1 MPVTAP
7 GRGEIRVKFS
17 AQSMSDQLI
26 TRKVVTIAR
35 DGYRAATALGDSTM
49 SRRTTGTTATDRFG
63 VVWRTAAVAAM
74 ASVLLMMG
82 ASPAIAAG
90 PAVLSIEI
98 TAVDPIT
105 GAPVTTAGYGQ
116 QNNRLAYRIAYSCS
130 EADCTNA
137 VVTLPAVEL
146 DPTWGQFRLHAYE
159 TWTPPAGGGA
169 TITNALNSGI
179 TVQLGTLPAGTSA
192 TFQVQYQ
199 RATDTSAPNPTPT
212 AYFPPGYQIQRSA
225 TISSPNATAS
235 VTADAAPV
243 TWQIGIPSPSVV
255 KNGPANVRPD
265 TDMTYSIGMSDG
277 CFSNV
282 SGNRWVARGN
292 LLCAESYTVVDQL
305 PQQAQFVSA
314 SDGGT
319 YDAVAHTVTWTRS
332 AASAAGGWG
341 VASVGGWSQ
350 GYGYNARTVTVRYP
364 ASAFPEGAG
373 GADFIVPVTND
384 VDVSVTYLD
393 DAATTKTTSTSFT
406 HDVIRA
412 EPFGRAD
419 QTKLSTSDQ
428 IVGGQR
434 YVNIPPD
441 TTGLV
446 CPVSGR
452 DDWNRVC
459 TPGQPVAAFATQSA
473 HYWIVDVAN
482 RANVP
487 GVATI
492 VDNNL
497 GDSTLRVYRIDTNAS
512 ATFSVT
518 LSNGTSATATG
529 GSYIAPAGVR
539 ILTATVVSSPIAG
552 PNILPSGTASTTFR
566 ANFRYEVPVGA
577 PVATWTNTATT
588 TMAYPGYPSITPI
601 DLQSTGTVSFRDMP
615 KVTVPVSP
623 PSFSAGFDGAPV
635 VQGGGQVLPGGRVT
649 YGVRATT
656 ANIPA
661 DRDVSPQYAFIAP
674 AGWTVEPNSASFP
687 AGSVP
692 VGVTYTY
699 KTVTVSGVA
708 RQAVIA
714 SWPSGATFGKNA
726 TWPTMSVVASPTAA
740 VAAGTS
746 SSASVWVGDSRNAYD
761 PSATTWGGKVVDATD
776 IDGDGNSTEAFST
789 ISGAALTVGGSARLD
804 VIKEICVETP
814 SGCNWVSNP
823 DIVVGVAP
831 DADDIQYRV
840 TVRNAGNTVLSGVI
854 AYDVLPW
861 IGDARG
867 STFGEV
873 LNSVSNSSANLTLSY
888 SASTNP
894 CRAEVLPTNPTCVSG
909 WAASATGAQAIRAT
923 VTGNLA
929 PGASSTF
936 VFSADVVPGAGANA
950 VACNS
955 VAVDSDSTLPGEPR
969 PVCATTQEADLRIT
983 VPDRLPLQAGRPG
996 TVPFTVTNLGGSPA
1010 APATVAIE
1018 IPAGIRIT
1026 SLTPAGWL
1034 CTAGTTAPDG
1044 SVVGPVTLS
1053 CDAVDATGVARGLAI
1068 GVPTALDLP
1077 AVIPDDILVG
1087 QTTCFPATVSGLMFD
1102 PVDANN
1108 EDEACFSVLAG
1119 DALVSLTKDDG
1130 LDDAEIGDEL
1140 TYTIDVANLL
1150 VGETLSDLVIT
1161 DVLPDHFV
1169 FVAASA
1175 GGTVFG
1181 QGTPDAQG
1189 DAAGGTVTWTIDE
1202 LEAAGVIGDGDEG
1215 SGNTASTGSVSVT
1228 VRVLQAAEALDE
1240 ITNEA
1245 TLQVA
1250 DPASPDTE
1258 LTDSDSDTDELLR
1271 TPDIQIVKSVS
1282 PMIVTTVGSTVTYE
1296 FLVTNSGDVTL
1307 ADVAVDETEFTGL
1320 GDALQIDCPTAADSL
1335 APGASVTCT
1344 ATYEVAQG
1352 DLDAGTV
1359 TNTATATGTPPTGL
1373 SSPTSQPSTAIFTAQ
1388 TSAAIT
1394 LVKSASPVS
1403 VSGVGE
1409 EVDYEFRVTNTGTV
1423 TVTDVTVAETAFS
1436 GDGNQLTAIQCPAG
1450 AASLAPTASVTCTAT
1465 YTVTQDDVDAGSI
1478 SNTATASANAPGALA
1493 DPVSSPS
1500 TALVSVPAGAEL
1512 TLQKSISAG
1521 VLDSAGDTVTY
1532 LFEVTN
1538 TGNVTVSSIA
1548 IDEQDFTGS
1557 GQPVVVV
1564 CPTTPLAPLASVTCV
1579 GTYDLVQADVDAGI
1593 VENSAVATGIA
1604 PNSAVVTSDESTAIL
1619 EIDPEPELALVKSAT
1634 PTTLV
1639 LGQTVTYSFVVTNT
1653 GNVTIDGVVIDE
1665 TAFTGSGTVSAVTCT
1680 PASTTLAPDAQLIC
1694 SATYTITQPDVD
1706 AATLSNTAMAIGDF
1720 GGDPVTSDPSS
1731 VQLPFTQS
1739 AGIELTK
1746 SADVTGYSAVGDTVG
1761 YTFRVA
1767 NSGNVSMSAVGIIE
1781 DEFSGTGMLSA
1792 VVCPVTTLL
1801 PGQFTDCTA
1810 DYSVTQADIDAGEL
1824 VNAATAQA
1832 NAPLAGLP
1840 TLSGRSTV
1848 VVPFVGQVGLA
1859 LAKAGQGQDANGDGI
1874 ISAGD
1879 RIRWSFTVTNTG
1891 VATLSSL
1898 SVADPMV
1905 GAVSCAATLV
1915 PPGATVTCTAAEM
1928 AITAAHANAG
1938 SVVNTAT
1945 ATARAGGGVVVESD
1959 EASATVAVAA
1969 QPLAWTG
1976 SGFLWIA
1983 GPALLALLLG
1993 LAALAFARLRRA

>member
-1 MPVTAP
+1 MA
-7 GRGEIRVKFS
+7 
-17 AQSMSDQLI
+17 
-26 TRKVVTIAR
+26 
-35 DGYRAATALGDSTM
+35 
-49 SRRTTGTTATDRFG
+49 G
-63 VVWRTAAVAAM
+63 VLV
-74 ASVLLMMG
+74 MMG
-82 ASPAIAAG
+82 ATPAIAAG

-137 VVTLPAVEL
+137 VVTLPAIEL

-169 TITNALNSGI
+169 TITNNVNTGT
-179 TVQLGTLPAGTSA
+179 TVQLGTVLAGTSA

-199 RATDTSAPNPTPT
+199 RATDTSAPGVTPA

-225 TISSPNATAS
+225 TISSPNAQAP
-235 VTADAAPV
+235 VTAAAAPV

-255 KNGPANVRPD
+255 KSGPANVRPD

-277 CFSNV
+277 CFSFVNA
-282 SGNRWVARGN
+282 NRWVARGN
-292 LLCAESYTVVDQL
+292 LLCAESYTVVDHL
-305 PQQAQFVSA
+305 PQQAQFVST
-314 SDGGT
+314 SDGGV
-319 YDAVAHTVTWTRS
+319 YNAVDHTVTWTRS
-332 AASAAGGWG
+332 AATAAGGWG
-341 VASVGGWSQ
+341 VASGSWST
-350 GYGYNARTVTVRYP
+350 GYGYNPRTVTVRYP
-364 ASAFPEGAG
+364 ASAFPQGAG
-373 GADFIVPVTND
+373 GADFIAPVTNN

-412 EPFGRAD
+412 EPFGRAEL
-419 QTKLSTSDQ
+419 TKLSTSDQ

-452 DDWNRVC
+452 DDWGRVC

-473 HYWIVDVAN
+473 HYWVVDVAN

-512 ATFSVT
+512 ASFSVT

-601 DLQSTGTVSFRDMP
+601 DMQSTGTVSFRDMP

-635 VQGGGQVLPGGRVT
+635 VQDGGQVLPGGRVT
-649 YGVRATT
+649 YGIRATT

-661 DRDVSPQYAFIAP
+661 DRDVSPQYVFIAP

-726 TWPTMSVVASPTAA
+726 TWPTMTVVASPTAS
-740 VAAGTS
+740 VPAGTS
-746 SSASVWVGDSRNAYD
+746 SSASVWAGDSRNVYD
-761 PSATTWGGKVVDATD
+761 PSATTWGGKVVDTTD
-776 IDGDGNSTEAFST
+776 IDGDANATEAFST
-789 ISGAALTVGGSARLD
+789 FSTALTVGGSSRLD

-873 LNSVSNSSANLTLSY
+873 LNSVSNSSANLTLAY
-888 SASTNP
+888 STSTNP
-894 CRAEVLPTNPTCVSG
+894 CRAEVLPSDPTCVAG

-923 VTGNLA
+923 VSGNLA

-955 VAVDSDSTLPGEPR
+955 VAVDSTSTLPGEPR
-969 PVCATTQEADLRIT
+969 AVCATTQEADLRIT

-1010 APATVAIE
+1010 APATVEIE
-1018 IPAGIRIT
+1018 IPTGIRIT
-1026 SLTPAGWL
+1026 SLAPAGWL
-1034 CTAGTTAPDG
+1034 CTADTTAPDG

-1053 CDAVDATGVARGLAI
+1053 CDAVDASGVARGLAI

-1108 EDEACFSVLAG
+1108 EDEACFSVLAS
-1119 DALVSLTKDDG
+1119 DTLVALTKDDG
-1130 LDDAEIGDEL
+1130 LDDAEIGDEI
-1140 TYTIDVANLL
+1140 TYTIEVANLL

-1202 LEAAGVIGDGDEG
+1202 LEAAGVIGDGDVG
-1215 SGNTASTGSVSVT
+1215 SGNSASTGSVSVT
-1228 VRVLQAAEALDE
+1228 VRVLQAAETLDE

-1271 TPDIQIVKSVS
+1271 TPDIQVVKSVS
-1282 PMIVTTVGSTVTYE
+1282 PMIVTAVGSTVTYE

-1307 ADVAVDETEFTGL
+1307 TDVTIDETDFTGL
-1320 GDALQIDCPTAADSL
+1320 GNAVQIDCPAGADSL

-1344 ATYEVAQG
+1344 ASYEVAQG
-1352 DLDAGTV
+1352 DLDAGAV
-1359 TNTATATGTPPTGL
+1359 SNTATASATPPTGL
-1373 SSPTSQPSTAIFTAQ
+1373 PAPTSEPSTAVFTAQ
-1388 TSAAIT
+1388 ATAGLV
-1394 LVKSASPVS
+1394 LVKSASPVT
-1403 VSGVGE
+1403 VSAVGD

-1423 TVTDVTVAETAFS
+1423 TVSSVTIAETAFS
-1436 GDGNQLTAIQCPAG
+1436 GDDNQLTAIQCPVG

-1478 SNTATASANAPGALA
+1478 SNTATASADAPGVLA
-1493 DPVSSPS
+1493 DPVSPPS

-1521 VLDSAGDTVTY
+1521 VMDSAGDTVTY

-1557 GQPVVVV
+1557 GQPVMIV
-1564 CPTTPLAPLASVTCV
+1564 CPTTTLAPLASVTCV
-1579 GTYDLVQADVDAGI
+1579 GTYDLVQADLDAGI
-1593 VENSAVATGIA
+1593 VENAAVATGIA

-1619 EIDPEPELALVKSAT
+1619 DIVPAPGLELVKSAS

-1653 GNVTIDGVVIDE
+1653 GNVTIDGVGIDE
-1665 TAFTGSGTVSAVTCT
+1665 TAFTGSGTVSAVTCV
-1680 PASTTLAPDAQLIC
+1680 PASTTLAPDAQVVC
-1694 SATYTITQPDVD
+1694 SATYTISQLDVD
-1706 AATLSNTAMAIGDF
+1706 AATLSNTAVATGEFD
-1720 GGDPVTSDPSS
+1720 GDPVASDPSS
-1731 VQLPFTQS
+1731 VQLPFPQT
-1739 AGIELTK
+1739 AGIELAK
-1746 SADVTGYSAVGDTVG
+1746 RADVTGYSAVGDAVG
-1761 YTFRVA
+1761 YTFRVT
-1767 NSGNVSMSAVGIIE
+1767 NSGNVSMSAVSIIE
-1781 DEFSGTGMLSA
+1781 DEFSGSGTLSA

-1810 DYSVTQADIDAGEL
+1810 SYSVTQADLDAGQLE
-1824 VNAATAQA
+1824 NAATAQA
-1832 NAPLAGLP
+1832 NAPLAPLP
-1840 TLSGRSTV
+1840 TLSDQSSV
-1848 VVPFVGQVGLA
+1848 VIPFVGQLGLS
-1859 LAKAGQGQDANGDGI
+1859 LTKSGQGQDVNGDGI
-1874 ISAGD
+1874 VSAGD

-1891 VATLSSL
+1891 VATLTAL
-1898 SVADPMV
+1898 AVADPMV
-1905 GAVSCAATLV
+1905 GTVTCAATLL
-1915 PPGATVTCTAAEM
+1915 PPGASVNCTAADM
-1928 AITAAHANAG
+1928 AITAAHASAR
-1938 SVVNTAT
+1938 SVVNVAT
-1945 ATARAGGGVVVESD
+1945 ATARGGGAVVVESD
-1959 EASATVAVAA
+1959 EASATVAIAA

-1976 SGFLWIA
+1976 SGALWIA